1 MTLQQLEYFV
11 SACRYGNISRAA
23 EDFNVSQPSISVA
36 IKNLE
41 NEFGVQLIRR
51 RQTGFTMTADGDV
64 MLKMAESLLAH
75 ANGVASTMQARGHSR
90 NLVRLGM
97 PPMAGAILFP
107 TIYSG
112 FCTRS
117 PQTQIVTREAGRDE
131 LLRLFENSE
140 LDMALLPHTEPFGE
154 EYVSLPVMRYET
166 VCCVPKNHPL
176 AGAASV
182 TPADLRGEP
191 LVLFASGFLQT
202 SRVLSRFEENGIM
215 PRIMHTSTQLST
227 VEELIAGGVGLGFL
241 FAEICAKHQNLVAVP
256 LSPRMYTQISLV
268 IRRDS
273 YITDG
278 MSAFAEYMQSAF
290 PHVESNLMRET

>member
-11 SACRYGNISRAA
+11 AACRYGNISRAA
-23 EDFNVSQPSISVA
+23 VDFDVSQPSISVA

-51 RQTGFTMTADGDV
+51 RQTGFTMTSDGDAL
-64 MLKMAESLLAH
+64 LKMAQSLLSPAK
-75 ANGVASTMQARGHSR
+75 GVSSTMQARGHSR

-112 FCTRS
+112 FCVRS
-117 PQTQIVTREAGRDE
+117 PQTQIVTKEAGRDE
-131 LLRLFENSE
+131 LLRLFENNE

-154 EYVSLPVMRYET
+154 EYESIPVMRYET
-166 VCCVPKNHPL
+166 VCCVPKAHPL
-176 AGAASV
+176 AMATGV
-182 TPADLRGEP
+182 TPVDLKGEP
-191 LVLFASGFLQT
+191 LVLFASGFFQT
-202 SRVLSRFEENGIM
+202 TRVLTRFEEEGIQ
-215 PRIMHTSTQLST
+215 PQIMHTSTQLST

-241 FAEICAKHQNLVAVP
+241 FKEICAKHQNLAPVP

-273 YITDG
+273 YVTDG
-278 MSAFAEYMQSAF
+278 MKAFADYIRAAF
-290 PHVESNLMRET
+290 PHAESNLLFD